1 MNYVIKKGDGV
12 WKALSMYT
20 FDHFDQDIYYR
31 NATLRDDVDVKF
43 QLADIILPNGVLRVD
58 KAISATPVEVHLGH
72 YSLPCL
78 DSKIKERTIKKQ
90 GHTAYAID
98 NGKFQL
104 TMVPLNGWEDVR
116 VENTSGLY
124 PETKQSAVLNAE
136 DHFTGE
142 KIFITLLLWNKTGN
156 KLTDKQLFPVKDILV
171 SKDKKSVTV
180 WLNDGTQKKVKW

>member
-1 MNYVIKKGDGV
+1 
-12 WKALSMYT
+12 
-20 FDHFDQDIYYR
+20 
-31 NATLRDDVDVKF
+31 
-43 QLADIILPNGVLRVD
+43 
-58 KAISATPVEVHLGH
+58 
-72 YSLPCL
+72 
-78 DSKIKERTIKKQ
+78 
-90 GHTAYAID
+90 
-98 NGKFQL
+98 
-104 TMVPLNGWEDVR
+104 MVPLNGWEDVR
-116 VENTSGLY
+116 VENTSGLH